1 MFNLDPTKL
10 LIIATV
16 ALIVLGPDKLPVAMR
31 QIGKYWNEFQKVR
44 GRIQTEMNG
53 ALSTITESVGPISSF
68 VDSSIGSIKGPLGS
82 AMSLKGPLGSAM
94 SLKGPLGAAASLLTT
109 SAVAPSQAHAA
120 SMFGTNSI
128 TQEESNVDPQGA
140 NTSGGANLSL
150 SWSADAT
157 LRPWSPIEGV
167 DHLGFNADP
176 YWN

>member
-68 VDSSIGSIKGPLGS
+68 VDSSIGSI
-82 AMSLKGPLGSAM
+82 KGPLGSAM

>member
-82 AMSLKGPLGSAM
+82 AMSLKGPLG
-94 SLKGPLGAAASLLTT
+94 AAASLLTT

-128 TQEESNVDPQGA
+128 TQEESNGDPQGA
-140 NTSGGANLSL
+140 NTSGGSNLSL